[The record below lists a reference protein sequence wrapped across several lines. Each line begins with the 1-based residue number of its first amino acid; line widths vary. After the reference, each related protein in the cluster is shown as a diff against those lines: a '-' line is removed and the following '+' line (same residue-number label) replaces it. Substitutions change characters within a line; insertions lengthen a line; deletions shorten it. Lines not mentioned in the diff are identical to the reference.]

1 MDTQNNL
8 IELNSFLVE
17 QFVIEFVFNKDV
29 LGFSLI
35 LIFFFLL
42 SSGALSNLT
51 LFPKGD
57 LDHFSNGFYNLSLNL
72 FSSTLEL
79 KTEKEVQQFQEFF

>member
-1 MDTQNNL
+1 
-8 IELNSFLVE
+8 
-17 QFVIEFVFNKDV
+17 
-29 LGFSLI
+29 
-35 LIFFFLL
+35 L

-57 LDHFSNGFYNLSLNL
+57 LDHFSNSFYNLSLNL
-72 FSSTLEL
+72 FSNTLDL